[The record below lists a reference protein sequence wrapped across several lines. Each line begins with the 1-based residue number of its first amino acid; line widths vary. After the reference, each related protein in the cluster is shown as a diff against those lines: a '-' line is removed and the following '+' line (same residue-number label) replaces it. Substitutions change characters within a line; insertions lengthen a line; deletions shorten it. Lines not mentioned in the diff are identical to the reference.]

1 MFKGIDLMLH
11 SILLFISDWK
21 YKKIAICNCALNF
34 KYTTWLEFSKESD
47 WEISR
52 CTSMEH
58 HTFSFTLVE
67 FKGFQ
72 L

>member
-21 YKKIAICNCALNF
+21 YIKIHICAFNF
-34 KYTTWLEFSKESD
+34 KYITWLEFSKESY